1 QGYEVKTEGDGFM
14 LAFSS
19 ARRAVDCAIAI
30 QRAFAERNETADE
43 KIEVRAGLHTGEVI
57 HDDGDFYGK
66 HVNLAARI
74 ASQATG
80 GQILTSS
87 LLKELTDSAGD
98 IEFDAGKEIELKGL
112 TGTQRVFAIGW

>member
-1 QGYEVKTEGDGFM
+1 MALSTAG
-14 LAFSS
+14 
-19 ARRAVDCAIAI
+19 RALGCAIAI
-30 QRAFAERNETADE
+30 QRSFAERNETAEE
-43 KIEVRAGLHTGEVI
+43 KIEVRAGLHTGEAI
-57 HDDGDFYGK
+57 QDAGDFYGK

-87 LLKELTDSAGD
+87 LLKELTDAGGD
-98 IEFDAGKEIELKGL
+98 IEFAGGKEIELKGL